1 MMKVDYHVHL
11 EEGPYSLGWWTR
23 TAEAVL
29 SVNKY
34 DQKRHTREWMEGLSE
49 FMAMRIRQGAY
60 SREWL
65 DLYRL
70 RARELGLQEVGIV
83 DHLYRFREF
92 KPYFEEHMHLGDDEL
107 GRLQRVW
114 LDQVCTASIDEFV
127 AFIQSQQPVWE
138 ADGIS
143 LRLGLEADYFA
154 GGETVL
160 APMIKHYPWDHVI
173 GSVHFS
179 GGWGFDN
186 PDTQELFEQRDLL
199 TLYRETFSVV
209 ERAIESGLFDI
220 VAHLDNLKVFGHR
233 PPEEELI
240 PLYQKIAGLLRKHD
254 TATEINTGLFYRYPV
269 KEMCPSLSF
278 LKILCEH
285 GVPITTSS
293 DSHFPDHLGS
303 YLDEARNN
311 LIYAGYQ
318 EIATFERRKRK
329 TVSLK

>member
-1 MMKVDYHVHL
+1 MKVDYHVHL

-23 TAEAVL
+23 TAEALL
-29 SVNKY
+29 SVHRL
-34 DQKRHTREWMEGLSE
+34 DQQRHTREWMEELSE

-60 SREWL
+60 SPEWL
-65 DLYRL
+65 NLYRL

-107 GRLQRVW
+107 GRLQRIW
-114 LDQVCTASIDEFV
+114 LDQVCTTSMEEFV

-143 LRLGLEADYFA
+143 LRLGLEADYFV

-160 APMIKHYPWDHVI
+160 APMIRHYPWDHVI
-173 GSVHFS
+173 GSVHFA

-186 PDTQELFEQRDLL
+186 PETQELFEQRDLL
-199 TLYRETFSVV
+199 ALYRETFSVV

-278 LKILCEH
+278 LQILCEH

-311 LIYAGYQ
+311 LRYAGYQ

-329 TVSLK
+329 TVSLT